1 MFQPLLVK
9 FNLAASWRALGFQ
22 YETALA
28 LLGTVDR
35 DRRGGGRPLHHGL
48 GRAQGAAGL
57 RVVVPLIIAGVAQV
71 AFGLSHWLYFSA
83 AMVFIVEAMTPIMNA
98 HSQTIWQTQTPRELQ
113 GRVFAVR
120 RLIAQF
126 TWPLS
131 AALAGWAAGRFDPGM
146 VVAVLGAV
154 LVVFCVGA
162 VVQPVSAECGKQR
175 DVGRHGRRA
184 AGEA

>member
-1 MFQPLLVK
+1 M
-9 FNLAASWRALGFQ
+9 LGFQ

-28 LLGTVDR
+28 LLGTVTALGGVAGGIFITVWGGLKT
-35 DRRGGGRPLHHGL
+35 RRVYG
-48 GRAQGAAGL
+48 
-57 RVVVPLIIAGVAQV
+57 VVVPLIISGLAQIG
-71 AFGLSHWLYFSA
+71 FGLSSWLYFSA
-83 AMVFIVEAMTPIMNA
+83 LTVFVIDFMMPILNA

-131 AALAGWAAGRFDPGM
+131 AAFAGWAAGRFDPGM

-154 LVVFCVGA
+154 LVDLLCRA
-162 VVQPVSAECGKQR
+162 VVQPVPAERGKQS